1 MGHLV
6 EAHMEARALPHQ
18 QNFFRAQVRD
28 LMKESS
34 SHQGAHNCKID
45 RGIVIYKKMNNVRNI
60 YLIKVF
66 NPKYHVETN
75 KSLILF
81 LSDTTPEEVFFSADM
96 TTAHLMRFQNI

>member
-18 QNFFRAQVRD
+18 QNFSQAQVQD
-28 LMKESS
+28 LTKEFSN
-34 SHQGAHNCKID
+34 HQGAHNCKID
-45 RGIVIYKKMNNVRNI
+45 QGIVIYGKINNVRNT
-60 YLIKVF
+60 YLIKSKVSIE
-66 NPKYHVETN
+66 NN

>member
-1 MGHLV
+1 MDPLV

-18 QNFFRAQVRD
+18 QNFFQAQAQD
-28 LMKESS
+28 LTKEFSN
-34 SHQGAHNCKID
+34 HQGAHNCKID
-45 RGIVIYKKMNNVRNI
+45 QGIVIYGKINNVRNT
-60 YLIKVF
+60 YLINYFQSKVSLE
-66 NPKYHVETN
+66 NN